1 MLYNYKMLQISI
13 INMKQE
19 IDFID
24 EETGVGGMDY
34 ESLPSNTN
42 KINSI
47 TENIA
52 LSNMEKKEYLEMQIE
67 RNSRQL
73 EKLDRTIKELSET
86 QREVI
91 IEKYIKGKQ
100 WYEVSGIV
108 YKSERHCRQI
118 RTDAINKLVI
128 GIYGENR

>member
-1 MLYNYKMLQISI
+1 
-13 INMKQE
+13 MKQE

-52 LSNMEKKEYLEMQIE
+52 LSNMEKKECLEMQIE
-67 RNSRQL
+67 RNSRKL
-73 EKLDRTIKELSET
+73 EKLDRTIKELSEI
-86 QREVI
+86 QRDYSQLVEFP
-91 IEKYIKGKQ
+91 
-100 WYEVSGIV
+100 VSHSHLFL
-108 YKSERHCRQI
+108 Y
-118 RTDAINKLVI
+118 
-128 GIYGENR
+128 